1 MDHGSGKTKLKGDER
16 VLQSLVG
23 ATHDYWAW
31 GRGKQRHGETG
42 QHIKHYQNVAPLL

>member
-1 MDHGSGKTKLKGDER
+1 MDCGSGETKLKGDEG

-31 GRGKQRHGETG
+31 GRR
-42 QHIKHYQNVAPLL
+42 I